1 MRATFIGGFA
11 AAVTL
16 ILGLVAC
23 SATVIDNPNLSTA
36 DQEVREQKIV
46 TPQLV
51 LETDK
56 SKRPQVGIHKG
67 PHPRVAADT
76 MHRAKIAYASGFAG
90 APPYQDYG
98 RENYQA
104 FEDHGIKWVEKDPV
118 STFSI
123 DVDSASY
130 ANVRRSINEGFLPN
144 RDAVRVE
151 ELINYFSY
159 QYPAPDKNKPFS
171 IYQEVGPA
179 PWDTDK
185 TLLHVAVNSKDPED
199 QGELPPANL
208 VFLIDVS
215 GSMQAPN
222 KLHLLKRAMKMLV
235 RQMRPEDTVGIAVYA
250 GAAGEVLAP
259 TSGAEQQKI
268 MNAIDRLSAGG
279 STNGAA
285 GIHLAYQMAQGAFI
299 KEGINRVMLATDG
312 DFNVGTADV
321 DGLEALV
328 ERKRK
333 SGVALSVLGFGT
345 GNLNDHMMQK
355 IAQVGNGNAAYI
367 DSMQEARKVLVDEL
381 GATINTVAKDVK
393 IQIEFNPKVV
403 ESYRLIGYETRHLN
417 REDFNNDKVDAG
429 EVGEGHTVTALYELS
444 LVGSANKLVDPLRYQ
459 EPEQASNPP
468 GADAELAFVK
478 VRYKEPDAETSKLH
492 SEAVRFGNLHK
503 NLANTSTA
511 YQFSAAVA
519 WFGQS
524 IRGNK
529 FLDGEQFDAIVKL
542 AKTAKGQD
550 EHGYRSEFIQL
561 VQTASVLAPETLEQ
575 HYNMG
580 QIRPDLQSPR

>member
-67 PHPRVAADT
+67 PPPRVAADT
-76 MHRAKIAYASGFAG
+76 MHRAKIAYASGFTG